1 MKIPK
6 QYKLAIQNLAT
17 RLPKSY
23 ELRKTGVISMN
34 KDLPLKMQS
43 KIDTDDTWFKVF
55 KNKFEEI
62 NHINRLESAYKRN
75 KEQGIVDY
83 IYWLNNNNKNLNAK
97 YEQLKLES
105 ASDDL
110 LDIAKKG
117 AKGFWKNL
125 LDFLFAFL
133 KIFLNKD

>member
-6 QYKLAIQNLAT
+6 QYKLAIQNLAN

-23 ELRKTGVISMN
+23 ELRKIGFISMN

-43 KIDTDDTWFKVF
+43 KKDTDDTWFKVF

-62 NHINRLESAYKRN
+62 NHINRLQSAYKRN

-105 ASDDL
+105 VSDDL

-117 AKGFWKNL
+117 AKGFWRNL

-133 KIFLNKD
+133 KIFGNKD